1 MPSIP
6 SVKILLKQVA
16 RLKETAE
23 MVRGEYEDKTTWLE
37 EKSDQ
42 YRESEQGQ
50 RWEEYLAEL
59 EILLDDIDNLSD
71 DLP

>member
-1 MPSIP
+1 
-6 SVKILLKQVA
+6 
-16 RLKETAE
+16 